1 MIEIFSRNISDTW
14 FAIACIKQEI
24 VGTSFGETEQDALR
38 KLLDN
43 LPLNEPFQVLFTQST
58 LAKNAFT
65 VLSEIFEGKNVN
77 PKINLAFTHLP
88 AYTQRVLLATMHI
101 PSGYVASYGA
111 VAKAVGGGPRAV
123 GNVMANNCFAPLV
136 PCHRVVKSDFTLG
149 GYGGGLKVKI
159 ELLKKESH
167 GFCEPKKISIEGG
180 VLEVF
185 PVEQV
190 LSRLP
195 QFVA

>member
-1 MIEIFSRNISDTW
+1 MIEVFSQNISNKW
-14 FAIACIKQEI
+14 FAVACTQQEV
-24 VGTSFGETEQDALR
+24 VGTSFGETEQVALR

-43 LPLNEPFQVLFTQST
+43 LPLNAPFQVLFTPSN
-58 LAKNAFT
+58 LAKTAFT
-65 VLSEIFEGKNVN
+65 LLSDMFEGKNVN
-77 PKINLAFTHLP
+77 PKINLSFTRLP
-88 AYTQRVLLATMHI
+88 AYTQRVLLATMQI
-101 PSGYVASYGA
+101 PVGYVASYGS
-111 VAKAVGGGPRAV
+111 VAKAVGGGARAV

-159 ELLKKESH
+159 ELLKKERQ
-167 GFCEPKKISIEGG
+167 GFCEPKKISVEGG

-185 PVEQV
+185 PVAQV